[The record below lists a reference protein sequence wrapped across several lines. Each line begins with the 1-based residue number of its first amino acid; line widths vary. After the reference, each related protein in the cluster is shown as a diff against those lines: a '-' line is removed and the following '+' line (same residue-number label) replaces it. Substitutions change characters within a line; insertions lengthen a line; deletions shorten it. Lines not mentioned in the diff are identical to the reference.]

1 MRIGLGQMNTGNRKS
16 DNLATA
22 DTMIKELADSGASLI
37 MLPEYFNF
45 LGPESQMADNAEPVN
60 SSPSLDMI
68 RERAVK
74 YQLHIHIGSFLERDE
89 SYIFNTGIVFNPAG
103 EIIAKY
109 RKIHLFDVEIPGG
122 KRYLESETITPGDTV
137 ATFTIDDLTF
147 GMSTCYDLRFPEM
160 FRKLGEMGANV
171 ILLPAA
177 FTMQTGRDHWEL
189 LLRARAVENL
199 CWVVAAGQYGT
210 SPPDNI
216 CYGRTMVIN
225 PWGIVTA
232 QAPDGVHTLTAEID
246 LATLHQIRTTFPAL
260 NHKRKDIFSA
270 N

>member
-1 MRIGLGQMNTGNRKS
+1 MRIGLGQMNTGTRKS

-22 DTMIKELADSGASLI
+22 DNMIRTLADCGVALV

-45 LGPESQMADNAEPVN
+45 LGPESQMAENAEPID
-60 SSPSLDMI
+60 SSPSLDI
-68 RERAVK
+68 IQEKAVK
-74 YQLHIHIGSFLERDE
+74 HQLHIHIGSFLERDGDQ
-89 SYIFNTGIVFNPAG
+89 IFNTGIVFNPAG

-122 KRYLESETITPGDTV
+122 KRYFESESITAGDTV
-137 ATFTIDDLTF
+137 TTFTVDDLTF

-177 FTMQTGRDHWEL
+177 FTMQTGRDHWEI

-199 CWVVAAGQYGT
+199 CWVVAANQYGS

-216 CYGRTMVIN
+216 CYGRSMVIN

-246 LATLHQIRTTFPAL
+246 LPTVHQIRSTFPAL
-260 NHKRKDIFSA
+260 EHRRKDIFSA

>member
-1 MRIGLGQMNTGNRKS
+1 MNTGDRKS

-22 DTMIKELADSGASLI
+22 ETMIRELADCGVLLV

-45 LGPESQMADNAEPVN
+45 LGPDSQMAGNAESID

-68 RERAVK
+68 RERAIK
-74 YQLHIHIGSFLERDE
+74 HQLHIHIGSFLERNGDH
-89 SYIFNTGIVFNPAG
+89 IFNTGIVFNPAG

-122 KRYLESETITPGDTV
+122 KKYLESETIAPGDTV
-137 ATFTIDDLTF
+137 TTFAIDDLTF

-160 FRKLGEMGANV
+160 YRKLSEMGTEV

-199 CWVVAAGQYGT
+199 CWVVAVNQYGS

-216 CYGRTMVIN
+216 CYGRSMVIN

-232 QAPDGVHTLTAEID
+232 QAPDGAHTLTAEID
-246 LATLHQIRTTFPAL
+246 LPTVQRIRSTFPAL
-260 NHKRKDIFSA
+260 NHRRKEIFK
-270 N
+270 